1 MLWCTIGS
9 TMLLAQASTTSF
21 TTPSTTPNPAADSPS
36 IRTPLAFTGV
46 TVVDVTN
53 GQLLHR
59 QTVLITGNRITAIGS
74 KKKVKIPRSA
84 KLVDARGKY
93 LIPGMWDMHVHVD
106 QSADQLYPLFVAHG
120 VTGLR
125 EMAQRFPHGTDS
137 FYAWQRAVMSGYRVG
152 PRVIGPSTDLMY
164 GMTLRT
170 PADARRIMDSLKAA
184 KVAFIKFHDSGMR
197 DRNLYFSIMREA
209 RRVGLPVF
217 GHVPK
222 SVSNVDA
229 ADSGQ
234 LSVEHIEE
242 NHQCWPTWPKRL
254 GDSATADAR
263 CAPMVE
269 AYKRNGT
276 YMMVGLNGHWLD
288 DQYRPDKETG
298 LWEDERH
305 FTRMLYRMGF
315 RNFLTGTDWAPIFAG
330 WDQRFRAGLSAVED
344 LVTLTIDAGLPPLEA
359 LQAGT
364 LNPAKV
370 LNLTD
375 SLGTVSVGKLA
386 DLVLLDG
393 NPLEDIRNVLNV
405 RAVVVNGHYYNREQL
420 TAMDPVGTKPDQG
433 LIAAREGRS
442 TVPPKPASP
451 AETAQI
457 LTDTTQPT
465 LTTEHIS
472 QLLAFLHAT
481 QQEWQKPEIARF
493 YQAHLVKYPIVIGD
507 IDEPIPEQF
516 QDATT
521 LVPDMV
527 ALSDSFPSIKAA
539 LTAAKL
545 TALRYMQLHRAI
557 LCASLTYQLDRATHR
572 ESPSSIDTMMTINK
586 NIVFLRANPMVESD
600 LRRAGLELPII
611 R

>member
-1 MLWCTIGS
+1 MCCPLIAAMTLGASWFTFDA
-9 TMLLAQASTTSF
+9 TALLAQASTV
-21 TTPSTTPNPAADSPS
+21 PSTTLPTPQIRTADSAIIQS
-36 IRTPLAFTGV
+36 PLAFTRV

-53 GQLLHR
+53 GQLLR
-59 QTVLITGNRITAIGS
+59 QQTVLIIGNRITAIGS
-74 KKKVKIPRSA
+74 GKKVKIPRGA
-84 KLVDARGKY
+84 QVIDAHNKY

-106 QSADQLYPLFVAHG
+106 QYADQLYPLFVANG

-125 EMAQRFPHGTDS
+125 EMAQRFPSGTDS
-137 FYAWQRAVMSGYRVG
+137 FCAWQRAVLAGRRVG
-152 PRVIGPSTDLMY
+152 PRVIGPSADLMY
-164 GMTLRT
+164 GMKLRS
-170 PADARRIMDSLKAA
+170 PYDARRIMDSLKAA
-184 KVAFIKFHDSGMR
+184 NVVFAKFHDTGMR
-197 DRNLYFSIMREA
+197 DRNLYFAIMREA

-222 SVSNVDA
+222 VISNVEA

-234 LSVEHIEE
+234 LSIEHIEE
-242 NHQCWPTWPKRL
+242 NHQCWPTWPKLL

-288 DQYRPDKETG
+288 DQYRPDKEKG
-298 LWEDERH
+298 LWEDEKH
-305 FTRMLYRMGF
+305 FVRMLYRMGF

-375 SLGTVSVGKLA
+375 SLGTVAVGKLA

-393 NPLEDIRNVLNV
+393 NPLKDIRHVLNV

-442 TVPPKPASP
+442 TVPPKP
-451 AETAQI
+451 
-457 LTDTTQPT
+457 
-465 LTTEHIS
+465 
-472 QLLAFLHAT
+472 
-481 QQEWQKPEIARF
+481 
-493 YQAHLVKYPIVIGD
+493 VG
-507 IDEPIPEQF
+507 
-516 QDATT
+516 
-521 LVPDMV
+521 
-527 ALSDSFPSIKAA
+527 
-539 LTAAKL
+539 
-545 TALRYMQLHRAI
+545 
-557 LCASLTYQLDRATHR
+557 
-572 ESPSSIDTMMTINK
+572 
-586 NIVFLRANPMVESD
+586 
-600 LRRAGLELPII
+600 RAGGG
-611 R
+611 